1 MSGGW
6 SGGNWSYA
14 TTTTTTTTTTGNF
27 NTNNQKLSETT
38 ATIDNS
44 GWELFN
50 A

>member
-14 TTTTTTTTTTGNF
+14 TTTTTGNF

-50 A
+50 V

>member
-14 TTTTTTTTTTGNF
+14 TTTTTTTTGDF

-44 GWELFN
+44 GRQLFYV
-50 A
+50 

>member
-14 TTTTTTTTTTGNF
+14 TTTTTTTGNF

-50 A
+50 V

>member
-14 TTTTTTTTTTGNF
+14 TTTGNF

-44 GWELFN
+44 GWQLLYV
-50 A
+50 